1 MGRVSDAK
9 ERLMAAVS
17 ELFWT
22 GSYDGTTIDQICQ
35 KAGVRKGSFYYFF
48 DCKASLAEAS
58 LEQEWSAYRPKL
70 DAIYSASLP
79 PLERIRQH
87 CEFSIE
93 EQQEL
98 QKQHGCV
105 LGCPLC
111 TLGTEVS
118 TQEKG
123 LQKKIQEI
131 MAYGLRYLETA
142 IRDAHA
148 SGDIKAP
155 DAKTK
160 AKVVH
165 AYHLGIMTQARI
177 QNDLSVLEDLIET
190 TFELL
195 GVPVPRK
202 PKKRTGK

>member
-22 GSYDGTTIDQICQ
+22 GSYDGTTVDQICQ

-48 DCKASLAEAS
+48 DCKASLAEAA
-58 LEQEWSAYRPKL
+58 LEEEWAKYRPKL
-70 DAIYSASLP
+70 DAIFSASVP

-93 EQQEL
+93 DQIQLKE
-98 QKQHGCV
+98 QHGCV

-148 SGDIKAP
+148 NKDIVAP
-155 DAKTK
+155 DAKAK
-160 AKVVH
+160 AKIIH
-165 AYHLGIMTQARI
+165 AYHLGILTQARI
-177 QNDLSVLEDLIET
+177 QNDLALLEDLTAT

-195 GVPVPRK
+195 GATLP
-202 PKKRTGK
+202 KRTKKKQTA

>member
-22 GSYDGTTIDQICQ
+22 GSYDGTTIDQICL

-48 DCKASLAEAS
+48 DCKASLAEAA
-58 LEQEWSAYRPKL
+58 LEEEWAKYRPKL
-70 DAIYSASLP
+70 DAIFSASIA

-87 CEFSIE
+87 CEFSMD
-93 EQQEL
+93 EQKDL

-131 MAYGLRYLETA
+131 MAYGLRYLESA

-148 SGDIKAP
+148 AGEISAP
-155 DAKTK
+155 DAKAK

-165 AYHLGIMTQARI
+165 AYHLGLMTQARI
-177 QNDLSVLEDLIET
+177 QNDLAVLEDLTTT
-190 TFELL
+190 TFDLL
-195 GVPVPRK
+195 GAPVPRK
-202 PKKRTGK
+202 PKRRSSD

>member
-1 MGRVSDAK
+1 
-9 ERLMAAVS
+9 MAAVS

-22 GSYDGTTIDQICQ
+22 GSYDSTTVDQICQ
-35 KAGVRKGSFYYFF
+35 RAGVQKGSFYHFF
-48 DCKASLAEAS
+48 ACKATLAEAA
-58 LEQEWSAYRPKL
+58 LNEEWATYRPRL
-70 DAIYSASLP
+70 DAIFSASVA

-87 CEFSIE
+87 CEFSLK
-93 EQQEL
+93 EQADLRER
-98 QKQHGCV
+98 HGCV

-131 MAYGLRYLETA
+131 MAHGVQYLETA

-148 SGDIKAP
+148 AGEIHAP
-155 DAKTK
+155 DAKAK
-160 AKVVH
+160 AKLIH
-165 AYHLGIMTQARI
+165 AYHLGLLTQARI
-177 QNDLSVLEDLIET
+177 QDSLAILEDLPKT

-195 GVPVPRK
+195 GADFPRRH
-202 PKKRTGK
+202 KKK

>member
-48 DCKASLAEAS
+48 DCKASLAEAA
-58 LEQEWSAYRPKL
+58 LEQEWAAYRPKL
-70 DAIYSASLP
+70 DAIYSATLP

-87 CEFSIE
+87 CEFSIR
-93 EQQEL
+93 EQLDL

-105 LGCPLC
+105 LGCPIC

-131 MAYGLRYLETA
+131 MGCGLRYLETA

-148 SGDIKAP
+148 GGELRAP
-155 DAKTK
+155 DARAK
-160 AKVVH
+160 AKIIH
-165 AYHLGIMTQARI
+165 AYHLGLMTQARI
-177 QNDLSVLEDLIET
+177 QNDLSILDDLTAT

-195 GVPVPRK
+195 GAPMPKK
-202 PKKRTGK
+202 PKKRSGG